1 MFDYPSFVI
10 INIFWSQEV
19 DDATDGVAQL
29 RSADNTDEDDGQVVS
44 RRPRTQK
51 PMTDAEIN
59 KILSMFDVNDLLL
72 IFDLHILAFISYI
85 F

>member
-1 MFDYPSFVI
+1 MFDCPSFVI
-10 INIFWSQEV
+10 ISIFLTQDV

>member
-1 MFDYPSFVI
+1 MKMH
-10 INIFWSQEV
+10 IFLTQDV

-29 RSADNTDEDDGQVVS
+29 RSADHTDEDDGQVVS

-59 KILSMFDVNDLLL
+59 SILSMFN
-72 IFDLHILAFISYI
+72 
-85 F
+85 

>member
-1 MFDYPSFVI
+1 MFDCPSFVI
-10 INIFWSQEV
+10 ILLSQEV

-85 F
+85 C